1 MKGDPV
7 PFPTSSSPVGSPA
20 GAPRSVRRILPLLVA
35 AAVLA
40 ACAAVLGPTAG
51 LALLLAA
58 SAALL
63 AAAVVGAR
71 AHWTVALATG
81 SPAAAP
87 LGSPLEQIPGDVL
100 GLQLRGLQERTADKV
115 SRALEDGR
123 EDLARE
129 LSDAYA
135 DDALRA
141 ITTAGLP
148 PATPLV

>member
-1 MKGDPV
+1 M
-7 PFPTSSSPVGSPA
+7 PFPTSSSPVGSA
-20 GAPRSVRRILPLLVA
+20 AAAPRTARRIAPWVILAVA
-35 AAVLA
+35 LA
-40 ACAAVLGPTAG
+40 ACAAVLGATAG

-71 AHWTVALATG
+71 AHWTVALAG
-81 SPAAAP
+81 EAP
-87 LGSPLEQIPGDVL
+87 HAVPLASPLESIPGDLL
-100 GLQLRGLQERTADKV
+100 GLRLRSLQERTAEQV

-141 ITTAGLP
+141 ITAAGLP
-148 PATPLV
+148 PATPLP

>member
-1 MKGDPV
+1 V

-20 GAPRSVRRILPLLVA
+20 GAPRPVRRILPFLGA

-40 ACAAVLGPTAG
+40 ACAATLGPTAG

-71 AHWTVALATG
+71 AHWTVALTEG
-81 SPAAAP
+81 PAGAP
-87 LGSPLEQIPGDVL
+87 RLASPLENIPGDVL
-100 GLQLRGLQERTADKV
+100 GLQLRGLHERTAEKV

-141 ITTAGLP
+141 ITAAGLP
-148 PATPLV
+148 PATPLA

>member
-1 MKGDPV
+1 V

-20 GAPRSVRRILPLLVA
+20 GAPRPLRRVLPFLGA

-40 ACAAVLGPTAG
+40 ACAALVGSTAG
-51 LALLLAA
+51 LVLLLAA

-63 AAAVVGAR
+63 AATVVGTL
-71 AHWTVALATG
+71 AHWTVALTAG
-81 SPAAAP
+81 GADAPP
-87 LGSPLEQIPGDVL
+87 LGSPLESIPGDVL
-100 GLQLRGLQERTADKV
+100 GLQLRGLQERTAEKV